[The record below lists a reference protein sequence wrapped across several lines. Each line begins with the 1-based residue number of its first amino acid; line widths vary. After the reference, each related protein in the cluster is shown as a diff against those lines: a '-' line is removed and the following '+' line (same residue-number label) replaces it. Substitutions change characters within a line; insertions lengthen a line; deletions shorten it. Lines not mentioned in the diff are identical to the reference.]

1 MPTLIDL
8 WLYNGALRPTQDKLA
23 KEFEK
28 LTKAGK
34 TNIGLLIELNR
45 LKDRNT

>member
-1 MPTLIDL
+1 MELFDQ
-8 WLYNGALRPTQDKLA
+8 LRKLA

-34 TNIGLLIELNR
+34 TNIGLLIELNH